1 MTTGQM
7 IMYGGIALFALS
19 LIGEIVSTIAFSVSK
34 KKMLKKIYEGQEE

>member
-19 LIGEIVSTIAFSVSK
+19 LIGEIVSTILGKDSNLFAQG
-34 KKMLKKIYEGQEE
+34 ENAEENI